1 MYLDMKNL
9 KKRIKIN
16 YIKELKVLKEIL
28 QIKEYTPINILNY
41 IKMLDSL
48 PNTCIAYRILLPIH
62 VTCFCKNKF
71 FKIKINKI
79 ISKINN
85 IPAKFLVD

>member
-1 MYLDMKNL
+1 
-9 KKRIKIN
+9 
-16 YIKELKVLKEIL
+16 
-28 QIKEYTPINILNY
+28 
-41 IKMLDSL
+41 MLDL
-48 PNTCIAYRILLPIH
+48 FPNTCISYRILLPIH